1 MNKNGG
7 EYIMKFLSYF
17 KNKHTIYNRIFN
29 TLKTYYIGFN
39 NLELLGKLGI
49 IAFWGGG
56 LLIILAYIRYY
67 NNNNS

>member
-1 MNKNGG
+1 
-7 EYIMKFLSYF
+7 MKFLSYF

-49 IAFWGGG
+49 IAF
-56 LLIILAYIRYY
+56 
-67 NNNNS
+67 

>member
-1 MNKNGG
+1 
-7 EYIMKFLSYF
+7 MKFLSYF

-29 TLKTYYIGFN
+29 TLKTYYLKFN

-56 LLIILAYIRYY
+56 LLIILAYIF
-67 NNNNS
+67 

>member
-1 MNKNGG
+1 
-7 EYIMKFLSYF
+7 MKFLSYF

-56 LLIILAYIRYY
+56 LLIILAYIIHYI
-67 NNNNS
+67 NKNT

>member
-1 MNKNGG
+1 
-7 EYIMKFLSYF
+7 MKFLSYF

-49 IAFWGGG
+49 ITFWGGG

-67 NNNNS
+67 INNNS

>member
-1 MNKNGG
+1 
-7 EYIMKFLSYF
+7 MKFLSYF

-56 LLIILAYIRYY
+56 LLIILAYIIHHI
-67 NNNNS
+67 NKNT